1 MKAMV
6 QRLMKVLVVA
16 LVALLLVGL
25 AVGVSAQ
32 RAAAAD
38 PNPQTVTAVETFT
51 LYSGEGVTQSGTS
64 LTGLYSMRNYGIAD
78 CYTNYIAK
86 SGTYQT
92 ATMVLLS
99 SADATG
105 WLTDTSFTAMSAVG
119 VSMTRI
125 SVYGYYHKIYA
136 TLGNTNALTITVKCV
151 AKDN

>member
-1 MKAMV
+1 MKTKMRMGAIA
-6 QRLMKVLVVA
+6 LVVLMMLS
-16 LVALLLVGL
+16 LVSIGL
-25 AVGVSAQ
+25 NA
-32 RAAAAD
+32 RPAAATD
-38 PNPQTVTAVETFT
+38 PSPQTVTAVETFT

-105 WLTDTSFTAMSAVG
+105 WLTDTTFTAMSAVG
-119 VSMTRI
+119 VSMTRV

-136 TLGNTNALTITVKCV
+136 TLGNTNPLTITVKCV